1 MGSRLNKW
9 GEMGSRL
16 TFNICFRLSS
26 VAICHYRKEDV
37 DLLLVSHQIDH
48 VELLAEIWYGET
60 AEQNVPEK
68 IESEPEHPPSLKASA
83 YVLDFG
89 ATCLR

>member
-1 MGSRLNKW
+1 
-9 GEMGSRL
+9 MGSRL